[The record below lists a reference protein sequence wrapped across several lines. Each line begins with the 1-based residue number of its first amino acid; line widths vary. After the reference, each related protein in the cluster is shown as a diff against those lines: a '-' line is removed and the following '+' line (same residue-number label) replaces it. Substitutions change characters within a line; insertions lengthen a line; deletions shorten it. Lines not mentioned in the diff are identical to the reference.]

1 MNVKIISNKSLFSEI
16 KQGELFMDDDEDTS
30 YPMVYMRV
38 KPMTN
43 RDGMSVNAVSLT
55 DGEFYDYEKETEII
69 KVKGELE
76 VSA

>member
-1 MNVKIISNKSLFSEI
+1 MDVKIKSKQLLFSEI
-16 KQGELFMDDDEDTS
+16 KQGELFMDDDRDLC

-55 DGEFYDYEKETEII
+55 DGEFYDYEKETEVI
-69 KVKGELE
+69 KVEGELE